1 VRPAASCPAPAS
13 RSRRR
18 QRWTTS
24 SWSPCSTSSRSPHL
38 TTAAIGANTAK
49 IPPGTG
55 QAGTWNFNQGF
66 HTAIDDSCQIYW
78 NATGHSMANGKTG
91 TYVEVYS
98 GKRYGLGQFP
108 TGEPPYYS

>member
-1 VRPAASCPAPAS
+1 M
-13 RSRRR
+13 
-18 QRWTTS
+18 
-24 SWSPCSTSSRSPHL
+24 
-38 TTAAIGANTAK
+38 GANTAK

-108 TGEPPYYS
+108 TGEPPYYSKPMVRENPGPIAGPGRPGS